1 MNVRQLIAELEKVGD
16 QSAIITA
23 TDGDGAR
30 SIFPSEVIDKGFVVE
45 LRASD
50 HHNR

>member
-1 MNVRQLIAELEKVGD
+1 MNVRQLITELEKVGD
-16 QSAIITA
+16 KSAIVTA

-30 SIFPSEVIDKGFVVE
+30 SIFPSEVADKGFVVE
-45 LRASD
+45 LRASN

>member
-1 MNVRQLIAELEKVGD
+1 MNVRQLIAELEKVSDKG
-16 QSAIITA
+16 AIVTA

-30 SIFPSEVIDKGFVVE
+30 SIFPSEVIDKGFVVA
-45 LRASD
+45 LRATD